1 MTSLFEEKD
10 RCVVAAEENAA
21 RDAPL
26 DARIHTVEMPP
37 DDEKGLSVDAR
48 EVYNEHRHLFK
59 NYEEA
64 EYFAMLPLS
73 MKQREHVLARAV
85 QFSER
90 DREQKRLYEDA
101 VQSESKR

>member
-1 MTSLFEEKD
+1 MHDMKMRDVIALEEK
-10 RCVVAAEENAA
+10 AS

-26 DARIHTVEMPP
+26 DARIHTVDMPP
-37 DDEKGLSVDAR
+37 DDEKGLSIAAR

-59 NYEEA
+59 SYEEA

-85 QFSER
+85 QFSDR
-90 DREQKRLYEDA
+90 DREEKRLYEDA

>member
-1 MTSLFEEKD
+1 MHDMKMREVVALEEK
-10 RCVVAAEENAA
+10 EG

-26 DARIHTVEMPP
+26 DARIHTVSMPP

-59 NYEEA
+59 SYEEA

-85 QFSER
+85 QLSER